1 MLPNAADMLNISR
14 PHATWYRNGGNDMK
28 ILFAAISIGVITWL
42 IATGRSLIA
51 SADDSK
57 KADALVEAKV
67 KYAEA
72 MVSVAE
78 ATLRR
83 AQQANRQAGGA
94 EFPASV
100 VQSLQNDLAMAKA
113 RVRFFQDGGSGG
125 SEAPYRA
132 AARDSLS
139 AAELSLKQAAD
150 VNSRVQGTIDNAE
163 LARRQA
169 QVELAKAR
177 LDVCQQLDLEKATGE
192 QRMQWEIMLLQEDI
206 HELRSEIEVLKHRN

>member
-1 MLPNAADMLNISR
+1 
-14 PHATWYRNGGNDMK
+14 MK
-28 ILFAAISIGVITWL
+28 MLFAAISIAVIAGAL
-42 IATGRSLIA
+42 AASRSLIA
-51 SADDSK
+51 TADESPKD
-57 KADALVEAKV
+57 DALVQAKV
-67 KYAEA
+67 KYAQA
-72 MVSVAE
+72 MVNVAE
-78 ATLRR
+78 ATLKR

-100 VQSLQNDLAMAKA
+100 VQGLQNDLAMAKA

-139 AAELSLKQAAD
+139 AAELSLKQAMD

-177 LDVCQQLDLEKATGE
+177 LDVCQQLDLEKASNE
-192 QRMQWEIMLLQEDI
+192 QRMQWEIMLLQEDV

>member
-1 MLPNAADMLNISR
+1 MKMLL
-14 PHATWYRNGGNDMK
+14 
-28 ILFAAISIGVITWL
+28 AAISIAVIAGL
-42 IATGRSLIA
+42 IATGRSLMA

-57 KADALVEAKV
+57 KDDALVEAKV
-67 KYAEA
+67 KYAQA

-78 ATLRR
+78 ATLKR

-100 VQSLQNDLAMAKA
+100 VQSLQNDLTMAKA
-113 RVRFFQDGGSGG
+113 RVRFFQDGASAG

-132 AARDSLS
+132 AARDSLA
-139 AAELSLKQAAD
+139 AAELNLKQATD

-177 LDVCQQLDLEKATGE
+177 LDVCQQLDLQKATGE
-192 QRMQWEIMLLQEDI
+192 QRMQWEILLLQEDV